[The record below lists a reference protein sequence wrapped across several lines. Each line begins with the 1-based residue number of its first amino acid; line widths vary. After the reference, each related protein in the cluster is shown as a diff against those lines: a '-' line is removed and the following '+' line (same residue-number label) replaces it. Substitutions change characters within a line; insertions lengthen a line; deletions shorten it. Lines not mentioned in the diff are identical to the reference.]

1 MSFSSFCSPI
11 CLIPHKQNNRPNASI
26 VVEFTRFD
34 TEWSYDIVYVYDG
47 TDFTTAT
54 NLGEYTGSQSTVE
67 YIPKVRYI
75 PVLLTFGLIKQQ
87 RLYRPRELS
96 WYCFY
101 PTTVWRVVDLTCAS
115 QSVRIRSKTHQPHH
129 HLQQPQQSQQYPAM
143 EAAGTGFVW
152 VDSACANMAGKAVH
166 VTPVI
171 TNLTTSFN

>member
-1 MSFSSFCSPI
+1 MGNVSAIVATMAELVATVCPYLYYNPIPTSPPFQDIAPALNTSQLIPEGRSVTIGMEAVISTQLHALGSSVLSRMSFSSFCSPI

-96 WYCFY
+96 
-101 PTTVWRVVDLTCAS
+101 
-115 QSVRIRSKTHQPHH
+115 
-129 HLQQPQQSQQYPAM
+129 
-143 EAAGTGFVW
+143 
-152 VDSACANMAGKAVH
+152 
-166 VTPVI
+166 
-171 TNLTTSFN
+171 